1 MKFFSKTLLMFA
13 LAFPC
18 LAFGAQNA
26 VLRNGFSITH
36 ERHAVIGTNT
46 RLYTSADG
54 SYVDVPTD
62 QIDHFEAITA
72 STTSVNPS
80 SPEAPIVK
88 AQLPMAKADLNGV
101 VNEVSTRHAID
112 PDLINSVIHAE
123 SDFKVHAVSNKGA
136 QGLMQLMPQTAT
148 QLGVANAF
156 DPRSNVEGGT
166 RYLRGL
172 LEKYNFD
179 LAKALAAY
187 NAGPLRVEQYGGIP
201 PYYETR
207 AYVARIIRD
216 YNRKKLAEMQ
226 AARSRKNASAH
237 ATTRPSKPPL
247 LADSNQQTT
256 ARQNARATQ

>member
-1 MKFFSKTLLMFA
+1 MKSFCKIFLALTLALPSFA
-13 LAFPC
+13 LGSQ
-18 LAFGAQNA
+18 LAI
-26 VLRNGFSITH
+26 LRNGFSIPHQRH
-36 ERHAVIGTNT
+36 EVIGNNT

-62 QIDHFEAITA
+62 QIDHFEEGSNPAPAVVPVKVTPPAITPLT
-72 STTSVNPS
+72 STN
-80 SPEAPIVK
+80 
-88 AQLPMAKADLNGV
+88 LDGM
-101 VNEVSTRHAID
+101 VNEASGRHNLD

-123 SDFKVHAVSNKGA
+123 SDFKIHAVSPKGA

-156 DPRSNVEGGT
+156 DPRLNVEGGT
-166 RYLRGL
+166 RYLREL

-179 LAKALAAY
+179 LPKALAAY
-187 NAGPLRVEQYGGIP
+187 NAGPLRVQQYGGIP

-226 AARSRKNASAH
+226 AAKNKKK
-237 ATTRPSKPPL
+237 ATPVHPTKTPL
-247 LADSNQQTT
+247 LADSKQQSSTQRTT
-256 ARQNARATQ
+256 VQATQ

>member
-1 MKFFSKTLLMFA
+1 MKFFLKTLLLFA
-13 LAFPC
+13 LALPC
-18 LAFGAQNA
+18 LAFGSQNA

-36 ERHAVIGTNT
+36 ERHEIIGAST
-46 RLYTSADG
+46 RLYTSSDG
-54 SYVDVPTD
+54 SYVDVPTE
-62 QIDHFEAITA
+62 QIDHFEAIA
-72 STTSVNPS
+72 PSTTPVNTS
-80 SPEAPIVK
+80 SPHM
-88 AQLPMAKADLNGV
+88 PMAKADLPGV
-101 VNEVSTRHAID
+101 VNEVSNRHAID
-112 PDLINSVIHAE
+112 PDLINSVIRAE
-123 SDFKVHAVSNKGA
+123 SDFKIHAVSNKGA

-156 DPRSNVEGGT
+156 DPRANVEGGT
-166 RYLRGL
+166 RYLREL

-226 AARSRKNASAH
+226 TARSKKNVSAH
-237 ATTRPSKPPL
+237 ATTRSSKPSL
-247 LADSNQQTT
+247 LADSKQQTT
-256 ARQNARATQ
+256 AHQNVHPTQ